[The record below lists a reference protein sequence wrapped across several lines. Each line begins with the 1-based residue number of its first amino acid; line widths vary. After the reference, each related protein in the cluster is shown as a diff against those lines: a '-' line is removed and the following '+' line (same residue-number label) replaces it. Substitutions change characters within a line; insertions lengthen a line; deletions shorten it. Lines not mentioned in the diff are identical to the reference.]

1 MYEKHI
7 SKKLKS
13 LFEINHIRF
22 QKILEMS
29 QDTLVTFAFSV
40 LAATT
45 FNKYSFNYIEGEKD
59 HIILT
64 KLLIEL
70 IVLIIVLYYLRKIIM
85 VVPFLFKYTKNY
97 IPGRPS
103 SDGEGLLGKV
113 VTMAIVFSTILT
125 KLKKKISY
133 ISNNLNK

>member
-103 SDGEGLLGKV
+103 SDDEGLLGKSCNYGNCFFYYFNK
-113 VTMAIVFSTILT
+113 IKKNILHI
-125 KLKKKISY
+125 K
-133 ISNNLNK
+133 